1 MLDASALQQLSQLK
15 KDIRAN
21 KDIAQGTVRGTQSR
35 YGFVHLDDGRD
46 AFLAPDK
53 MDRVFPGDRVQVNV
67 IDVSDG
73 AGTKFEAEFEKLLES
88 PLSYFVGQYVV
99 RGQGHFVA
107 PDVPGFSRWIF
118 VPPKARKN
126 AKAGDWVACRITQHP
141 YRKEGKAQAQIL
153 DVFGAEQDA
162 GIEARYMLAKFEL
175 QANAN
180 PALDAA
186 VNALSASLPEKLNEP
201 GRQDLTDLDFV
212 TIDADTTRDMDDALH
227 IESTSEGY
235 LLRVAIAQPGALL
248 GPQDP
253 LTRHAQSLANTLYF
267 PGTQQLMLPGP
278 LSHDVFSLVQ
288 DQVRPVLVVSLQ
300 CDKDGKVTGSDF
312 SLARMRSRAKLS
324 YQQVAALL
332 DGKPHTIAEGLASM
346 VNVLG
351 EWSRKANAQRSR
363 DALIMEDRADYDFVL
378 NEQQKIQQ
386 VVQLERTSAH
396 QVVEE
401 AMLAT
406 NVAAGQLFAEHK
418 LPALY
423 SSHAGPREDRLDTIA
438 QMLAPYPEL
447 AALNVTELEGYVSLI
462 RNLSAAGQ
470 EHLLSNL
477 RRQLQPGKLSLSP
490 APHLGLGFRHYAT
503 ITSPIRRFNDLYNQM
518 VIAHWLGLGE
528 APSLD
533 ESELETLQDV
543 IGRGRQAVRQ
553 AESWMLC
560 QFLGSQIGSEFDG
573 KISMVNSA
581 GFGVRLSD
589 NSAEGFVLVR
599 TKTCKPDFDPIAL
612 TLTLPEQG
620 VTYHLDKPV
629 RVKLEAIE
637 SDSRRLTLSLVESG
651 EA

>member
-53 MDRVFPGDRVQVNV
+53 MDRVFPGDRVEVNV
-67 IDVSDG
+67 IDVSEG
-73 AGTKFEAEFEKLLES
+73 AGTKFEAEFEKLLDS

-107 PDVPGFSRWIF
+107 PDVAGFSRWIF

-153 DVFGAEQDA
+153 DVFGTEQDA

-175 QANAN
+175 QAKAD
-180 PALDAA
+180 AKLDTAA
-186 VNALSASLPEKLNEP
+186 STLANALPAVLKQPA
-201 GRQDLTDLDFV
+201 RADLTHLDFV
-212 TIDADTTRDMDDALH
+212 TIDSDTTRDMDDALQ
-227 IESTSEGY
+227 IESVAEGY

-248 GPQDP
+248 KPQDAI
-253 LTRHAQSLANTLYF
+253 TRQAQALANTLYF
-267 PGTQQLMLPGP
+267 PGTQQLMLPAQ
-278 LSHDVFSLVQ
+278 LSHDVFSLMQ
-288 DQVRPVLVVSLQ
+288 DQERPVLIVSLR
-300 CDKDGKVTGSDF
+300 CDQDAKVISSEFG
-312 SLARMRSRAKLS
+312 LARIRSRAKLS
-324 YQQVAALL
+324 YQQTAELL
-332 DGKPHTIAEGLASM
+332 DGKPHSVPAALAPM
-346 VNVLG
+346 VNLLG
-351 EWSRKANAQRSR
+351 EWAQKAHRQRSH
-363 DALIMEDRADYDFVL
+363 DALIMEDRADYDFIL
-378 NEQQKIQQ
+378 NEQQKIHQ
-386 VVQLERTSAH
+386 VVQQVRTSAH
-396 QVVEE
+396 QLVEE

-406 NVAAGQLFAEHK
+406 NVAAGKLFSEHN
-418 LPALY
+418 LPGLFSA
-423 SSHAGPREDRLDTIA
+423 HAGPREDRLETIA
-438 QMLAPYPEL
+438 QMLAPHPEL
-447 AALNVTELEGYVSLI
+447 AALNVTELEGYVNLI
-462 RNLSAAGQ
+462 RRLSAEGQ

-477 RRQLQPGKLSLSP
+477 RRQLQPGKLSLTP
-490 APHLGLGFRHYAT
+490 APHLGLGFSHYAT

-518 VIAHWLGLGE
+518 VIAHWLGLGD
-528 APSLD
+528 APSLN
-533 ESELETLQDV
+533 EAALEQLQDV

-560 QFLGSQIGSEFDG
+560 QFLSQQIGQEFEG

-599 TKTCKPDFDPIAL
+599 TKSCKPDFDPIAL
-612 TLTLPEQG
+612 TLSLPEQG
-620 VTYHLDKPV
+620 ITYYLDKPV
-629 RVKLEAIE
+629 KVKLDAIE
-637 SDSRRLTLSLVESG
+637 SDSRRLSLSLVEAEPS
-651 EA
+651 